1 MYSRLLSHCCSVKQE
16 RQLAHFSRDLR
27 GTSRAS
33 SLALYYLPP
42 RSARYVLTAPA
53 PQEPV
58 AHLLPFP
65 LAARHRDLPN
75 AAPPAVVEPGQ
86 ECVLQLQLLPLRL
99 VLFSP
104 SVGEL

>member
-1 MYSRLLSHCCSVKQE
+1 MEEHRSYSKSYSTATVRVSSGGGQRHRGGLNKQRCS
-16 RQLAHFSRDLR
+16 
-27 GTSRAS
+27 
-33 SLALYYLPP
+33 P
-42 RSARYVLTAPA
+42 RSARYVSTAPA
-53 PQEPV
+53 PLEPV
-58 AHLLPFP
+58 SHLLPFP

>member
-1 MYSRLLSHCCSVKQE
+1 MLVPGRPFQWNDAEVVGGPPLSS
-16 RQLAHFSRDLR
+16 
-27 GTSRAS
+27 
-33 SLALYYLPP
+33 
-42 RSARYVLTAPA
+42 RYVLMAPA
-53 PQEPV
+53 PLEPV
-58 AHLLPFP
+58 SHLLPFP

-86 ECVLQLQLLPLRL
+86 ERVLQLQLLPLRL